1 MPITR
6 CCNNNKIERKF
17 KEKKFDLKNTQRRK
31 LKIKI
36 LKIKYPKNLRI

>member
-17 KEKKFDLKNTQRRK
+17 KEKKFDLKNTQRRS
-31 LKIKI
+31 I
-36 LKIKYPKNLRI
+36 LDIHEVKGE